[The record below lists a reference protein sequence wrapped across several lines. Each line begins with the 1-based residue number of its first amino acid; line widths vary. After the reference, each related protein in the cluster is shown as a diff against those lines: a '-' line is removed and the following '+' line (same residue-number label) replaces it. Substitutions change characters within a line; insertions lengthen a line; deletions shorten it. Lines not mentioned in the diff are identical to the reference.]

1 MAMWYLLFIF
11 VALFFSFALHSVATQ
26 GGNSSVLELFSSY
39 VYKIVVIIFKLQF
52 LLSGEIVQKRAR
64 SGAKGGERKS
74 IIVSVC
80 TNGLGHAAQC
90 IRVLEVLK
98 KEAIVVEAIVIAKR
112 SKLPEYMND
121 YFSSYGAEVL
131 DLDIEVDYDSGIT
144 INNVKV
150 MVNFVTTLLFHGASG
165 NRKMC
170 KTINT
175 FQPHVLLNFWEPF
188 AATFINANN
197 EYNTKIITLASQG
210 TYGIGPCLFLSATT
224 DGRTQRRQ
232 TYLEWLW
239 YQREE
244 TCNSEHNYNLSLTTI
259 KVCVI
264 KFMYETTQVCGIKID
279 F

>member
-1 MAMWYLLFIF
+1 MVNLP
-11 VALFFSFALHSVATQ
+11 
-26 GGNSSVLELFSSY
+26 
-39 VYKIVVIIFKLQF
+39 
-52 LLSGEIVQKRAR
+52 
-64 SGAKGGERKS
+64 
-74 IIVSVC
+74 
-80 TNGLGHAAQC
+80 
-90 IRVLEVLK
+90 LK
-98 KEAIVVEAIVIAKR
+98 NIIAKR

-121 YFSSYGAEVL
+121 YFSSYGAEVV

-150 MVNFVTTLLFHGASG
+150 MVNFVTTLLFHGVSG

-210 TYGIGPCLFLSATT
+210 TYGIGPCLFLSA
-224 DGRTQRRQ
+224 
-232 TYLEWLW
+232 
-239 YQREE
+239 
-244 TCNSEHNYNLSLTTI
+244 SEHNYNLSLTTI